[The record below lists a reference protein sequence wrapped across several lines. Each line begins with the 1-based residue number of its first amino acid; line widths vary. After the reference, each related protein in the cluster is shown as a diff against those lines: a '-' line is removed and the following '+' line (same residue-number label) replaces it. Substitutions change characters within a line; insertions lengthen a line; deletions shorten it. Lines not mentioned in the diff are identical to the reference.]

1 MSLTKDQICK
11 DALLKLKAGGA
22 RVRKVHNVSA
32 YKKRRGQ
39 VEPGWTDIQGYSSQ
53 GLIVL
58 CEVKTE
64 NDRLSK
70 EQIERLKDCAGCGG
84 MAMIAYEKAGT
95 TQIELFKD
103 SIYYAVHYIENKE
116 KV

>member
-39 VEPGWTDIQGYSSQ
+39 VEPGWSDIQGYSSQ

-70 EQIERLKDCAGCGG
+70 EQIERLNDCHSCGG
-84 MAMIAYEKAGT
+84 LCYIAVDYKGQTLIHAWPLINSLLT
-95 TQIELFKD
+95 ILN
-103 SIYYAVHYIENKE
+103 I